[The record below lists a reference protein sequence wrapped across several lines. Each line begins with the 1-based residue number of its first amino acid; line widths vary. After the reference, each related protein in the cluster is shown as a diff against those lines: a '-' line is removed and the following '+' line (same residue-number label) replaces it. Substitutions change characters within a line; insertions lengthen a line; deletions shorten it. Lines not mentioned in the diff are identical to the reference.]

1 VKQIA
6 IIDHMGGLDFRIIPG
21 YLADR
26 NHAVY
31 AQDGRLF
38 IVRVER
44 VYQAGSDLY
53 IEDRSTAVITLASGL
68 LDDAGDRKIAQTVS
82 RLQGM
87 TAWDW
92 LTQEALTSHGQQYD
106 FHMIWSAR

>member
-1 VKQIA
+1 MKQIA
-6 IIDHMGGLDFRIIPG
+6 IIDHFGGLDFRIIPG

-31 AQDGRLF
+31 TQDGRLF
-38 IVRVER
+38 LVRVER

-53 IEDRSTAVITLASGL
+53 IEDRSTAVITLSN
-68 LDDAGDRKIAQTVS
+68 RCTFNEIAQIVA

-87 TAWDW
+87 TAWEF
-92 LTQEALTSHGQQYD
+92 LTQDVLNFPGQQYD
-106 FHMIWSAR
+106 FHMI

>member
-1 VKQIA
+1 MKQIA
-6 IIDHMGGLDFRIIPG
+6 IIDHFGGLDFRIVTG

-31 AQDGRLF
+31 TQDGRVFL
-38 IVRVER
+38 VRVER
-44 VYQAGSDLY
+44 VYQAGRDALY
-53 IEDRSTAVITLASGL
+53 IEDRSTAVITLSG
-68 LDDAGDRKIAQTVS
+68 ATTSSHPTQIVA

-92 LTQEALTSHGQQYD
+92 MTQEALTFHGQQYD
-106 FHMIWSAR
+106 FHMI